1 MNNDEMEA
9 TLLKHGFTPKEIALM
24 QKRIR
29 RGVKEGDTE
38 ITLLS
43 LVPILKDRFYNVFS
57 IVSLIISVFI
67 LNIYF
72 KYPMSTASFISNV
85 IVTLVGLFCTY
96 HIGALPLS
104 YKSYRYCKKKQG

>member
-9 TLLKHGFTPKEIALM
+9 TLLENGFTPKDIAHM
-24 QKRIR
+24 QKLIS
-29 RGVKEGDTE
+29 RGVEKGNTE
-38 ITLLS
+38 TTLLS
-43 LVPILKDRFYNVFS
+43 FVPLLKHRFYNVLS
-57 IVSLIISVFI
+57 IFSLIIAVFF

-72 KYPMSTASFISNV
+72 KYPMSTASFISNI

-104 YKSYRYCKKKQG
+104 YKSYRYCKKQEG